1 MGSPT
6 LLCIGIFTKLDGRF
20 VKASFRKMREI
31 KNREK
36 LKGRALDGYI
46 EKKLLKFLES
56 SRTFWKI
63 LEYSRR

>member
-1 MGSPT
+1 
-6 LLCIGIFTKLDGRF
+6 
-20 VKASFRKMREI
+20 MREI

-36 LKGRALDGYI
+36 LKGRALDSNI

-63 LEYSRR
+63 LEYSRRCRNKMTSQDDVRNDVTR